1 MVQRTLFNPLNP
13 GKPIV
18 VSQPH
23 SGPHSL
29 GTVPNPPA
37 APAPHSEP
45 SGPPAP
51 QQGGRPLYYDVNSE
65 NFRSCHNQDLIRE
78 VERADMQ
85 LQWIFKNNTLVR
97 DGERIM
103 LIR

>member
-23 SGPHSL
+23 SLGPAPH
-29 GTVPNPPA
+29 PPA
-37 APAPHSEP
+37 APAPHEP

-97 DGERIM
+97 DGERIT